1 MPLAFAG
8 TAPFAAG
15 VLAGLA
21 AAGRAPALVVTTP
34 DKPSGRHAKP
44 QPSPVTL
51 AADQLGFT
59 AIQPDRPDEA
69 AALARLRAAGIDL
82 LVVVAY
88 GRILRQGFLD
98 EFTTICAHPSL
109 LPRWRGAA
117 PIERA
122 LMAGDA
128 ETGVTTFKV
137 TLGIDEGPIADV
149 RRLEVGEDVDAGA
162 LHEAL
167 TAPAVDGLLA
177 TLQAVSEGTVSWRPQ
192 VGESTYAEK
201 ITAADRMVDWTRPAA
216 AIVNQVRALSPHIG
230 AVTSIAGRRMLIWS
244 ARALAEPPAAGGG
257 DRLVLPAGAGLVE
270 VLELQQESRRRMS
283 AAEFLRG
290 AGRALTQP

>member
-88 GRILRQGFLD
+88 GRILRQAFLD
-98 EFTTICAHPSL
+98 EFPTICAHPSL

-230 AVTSIAGRRMLIWS
+230 AVTSIAGRRTLIWS

>member
-201 ITAADRMVDWTRPAA
+201 ITAVDRMVDWTRPAA

-230 AVTSIAGRRMLIWS
+230 AVTSIAGRRTLIWS

>member
-69 AALARLRAAGIDL
+69 VALARLRAAGIDL

-244 ARALAEPPAAGGG
+244 ARALAEPPAAASG